1 MESDCSCFG
10 PSISF
15 LLPWTKPKQS
25 KMKDQNQKPS
35 GAVMGPAVCVPQD
48 GLGLAQSLSLNL
60 PGQIQSQ
67 AVPSGTSSI
76 KALVKGN
83 LDSQVRWVLVF

>member
-1 MESDCSCFG
+1 MESGCSAVGACSCFG
-10 PSISF
+10 PPISF

-25 KMKDQNQKPS
+25 KMKVQNQKP
-35 GAVMGPAVCVPQD
+35 GRALMGPAVCVPWD
-48 GLGLAQSLSLNL
+48 GLGLAQSISPNL
-60 PGQIQSQ
+60 PGQIQSP

-83 LDSQVRWVLVF
+83 LDS